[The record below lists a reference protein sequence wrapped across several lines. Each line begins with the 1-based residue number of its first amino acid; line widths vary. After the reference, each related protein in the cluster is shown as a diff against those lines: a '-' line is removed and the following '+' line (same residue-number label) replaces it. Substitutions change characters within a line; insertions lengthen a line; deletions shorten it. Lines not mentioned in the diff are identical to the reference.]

1 MTQISFRLTAHPVH
15 GRPVAAVSLRESPS
29 TVLTALR
36 AMLEGG
42 FHRLR
47 QAWRYSAALR
57 ELHAL
62 DARTL
67 KDIGLHRGDLPAIAD
82 GYARRGIVGRFGAA
96 RVRRVE
102 ITDLARCVEFA
113 RLLHPDDI
121 RLRFGRPVTLGDAG
135 TFRRLFGLDD
145 RKIETAGLFDLSGQ
159 ILGLATV
166 AWVRPG
172 TAEVA
177 LIIRSDLQR
186 RGLGATLLANVI
198 ERRTGR
204 RLQAAD
210 RVCRLRKSSDAAAGA
225 AFRVRVRRHIRRG
238 RARHPTVATAR
249 ARGLSGR
256 SR

>member
-1 MTQISFRLTAHPVH
+1 MTHISFPLTPHPAHT
-15 GRPVAAVSLRESPS
+15 PVAAGWTPVRSAGIAS
-29 TVLTALR
+29 TVLTAVR

-47 QAWRYSAALR
+47 QAWRRSAALR
-57 ELHAL
+57 ELHTL

-67 KDIGLHRGDLPAIAD
+67 KDIGLHHGDLPAVAD
-82 GYARRGIVGRFGAA
+82 GYARRGLVGRFGAA
-96 RVRRVE
+96 RVRRVD

-113 RLLHPDDI
+113 RLLHPEDI

-145 RKIETAGLFDLSGQ
+145 RKIETSGLFDLSGQ

-198 ERRTGR
+198 DDARDAGFKLLIAYVGYGNLPMR
-204 RLQAAD
+204 RL
-210 RVCRLRKSSDAAAGA
+210 AGRFGFEFGGTFA
-225 AFRVRVRRHIRRG
+225 EAELVIRR
-238 RARHPTVATAR
+238 
-249 ARGLSGR
+249 
-256 SR
+256 